1 MFQGDNG
8 REDKPGNESVR
19 QEQKEVLA
27 KQGENVQK
35 VFDDVQDLKEKIEK
49 LKAQTGKLADSAAAD
64 VAGGVV
70 SAAEKPA
77 ESKVDDEAVLAAER
91 AVIEHARWDAKSD
104 FVERHRKEADKEAK
118 IKEARAREMEA
129 RERMAE
135 KQREAEEKLKALREA
150 EKIAQESRLRRQRI
164 EMESVANKSV
174 IQEEHRKAVEK
185 QEAEARKLKEIQK
198 KIEKEKLEAERRAAA
213 KLKKEQ
219 ERIAREKG
227 EEARRIAREKAAE
240 AKRAAEAEK
249 KRIAEEKKRAKEAER
264 LAAIE
269 RKNEAARIKL
279 EEQKEAHRKK
289 EERARLI
296 AEQREIQRKKREE
309 EKAEQRRL
317 RKIQEERK
325 SEDKR
330 LRKAEIKKKRAERKE
345 IKRQQRV
352 AKELADK
359 GGGIVSVHGQTVQ
372 TEIHPVPA
380 FSLRDLLGTS
390 KRKEIRAS
398 SSEEE
403 KKRLQAES
411 DRIRS
416 EAKRTAATLAAAR
429 IERRKASPI
438 VAKLYNILTFCDE
451 KKKPLLI
458 AFSVILVFAVGTAAV
473 FNYCTAYEYSYN
485 GKQLGYV
492 KNKDDVLQI
501 TEMVQ
506 TELSEEKNV
515 DVVIDARDDIQ
526 FRRVY
531 TLNKDIMIDSS
542 DDVLK
547 RLTYLNEINI
557 KAYGIFLDGKK
568 IGAVKDKETAAKVF
582 EDIEDKYAS
591 HEEGSEIKEAVII
604 EDVKTRVSITPLGEV
619 LSEEQMVDRLCTD
632 SLKETVV
639 TVERGQT
646 LDDIAKIH
654 SVKKED
660 IINDNPGINPDKL
673 VVGSTLLIHE
683 TAPLMTVQITE
694 ERTYV
699 EKTPYETIK
708 KKDKDLYEGY
718 TEVDQKGHKGL
729 SQLTDET
736 VSING
741 TVVETTNLKN
751 KVEQEPV
758 EKIVRVGTKER
769 PPTVGSGTYI
779 WPANPGTYT
788 VTSEFKWRWGR
799 QHQGIDM
806 GCATGND
813 VLAADGGTVVHAGWM
828 GGYGNLVII
837 DHQNGIKTYYAH
849 NSSIIV
855 SVGDKVF
862 QGQHIA
868 EAGNTGNSFGSHIHF
883 GVMDHGTFKN
893 PRNYLP

>member
-1 MFQGDNG
+1 MFQRDNG
-8 REDKPGNESVR
+8 REDQSDNKSVN
-19 QEQKEVLA
+19 QERDEALA
-27 KQGENVQK
+27 GQGENVQK
-35 VFDDVQDLKEKIEK
+35 VFDDVQDLKEKIER
-49 LKAQTGKLADSAAAD
+49 LKAQTEKLADTPVKEIASGEFS
-64 VAGGVV
+64 V
-70 SAAEKPA
+70 AEKPT
-77 ESKVDDEAVLAAER
+77 ETKLDEEAVLAAER
-91 AVIEHARWDAKSD
+91 AVIEHARWDAESEFADIHK
-104 FVERHRKEADKEAK
+104 KEADKELK
-118 IKEARAREMEA
+118 IKEAKIREMEA
-129 RERMAE
+129 RERLLQ
-135 KQREAEEKLKALREA
+135 KQREAEEKRKALKEA
-150 EKIAQESRLRRQRI
+150 EKIAAESRIRRQEI
-164 EMESVANKSV
+164 EKKSEANQN
-174 IQEEHRKAVEK
+174 ILQEEHRKAVEK
-185 QEAEARKLKEIQK
+185 QETEARKLKDIQK
-198 KIEKEKLEAERRAAA
+198 KIEKEKLEAERRAAIE
-213 KLKKEQ
+213 LRR
-219 ERIAREKG
+219 ERERLARLEAEKQ
-227 EEARRIAREKAAE
+227 RRIAREQAAE
-240 AKRAAEAEK
+240 EKRQAEAEK
-249 KRIAEEKKRAKEAER
+249 KRQAEEKRKAKEAER

-269 RKNEAARIKL
+269 RKNEAARKKL
-279 EEQKEAHRKK
+279 EEQKEAQRKK
-289 EERARLI
+289 YERARLI
-296 AEQREIQRKKREE
+296 AEQREIQRKKREA

-317 RKIQEERK
+317 KKIQEDRK
-325 SEDKR
+325 NEDRR
-330 LRKAEIKKKRAERKE
+330 LRKEAVKKKRAERKE

-352 AKELADK
+352 AEALAKK

-372 TEIHPVPA
+372 TEIQPVPA

-390 KRKEIRAS
+390 KRREIRATT
-398 SSEEE
+398 SEEE
-403 KKRLQAES
+403 KLRLQAES
-411 DRIRS
+411 ERIRN
-416 EAKRTAATLAAAR
+416 EATRTAEALAAAR
-429 IERRKASPI
+429 IERRKTNPV
-438 VAKLYNILTFCDE
+438 VAKACNFLNFCDE

-458 AFSVILVFAVGTAAV
+458 AFTIILVFAVGTAAA

-485 GKQLGYV
+485 GNQLGYV

-506 TELSEEKNV
+506 GALSEEKNV

-547 RLTYLNEINI
+547 RLTYLNEINV
-557 KAYGIFLDGKK
+557 KAYGIFLDGQK
-568 IGAVKDKETAAKVF
+568 IGAVKDKDTAAKVF
-582 EDIEDKYAS
+582 EDIKDRYAS
-591 HEEGSEIKEAVII
+591 NKKGAKIIEAVVI
-604 EDVKTRVSITPLGEV
+604 EKVDARKSNTPLGDV
-619 LSEEQMVDRLCTD
+619 LSEKQMVDRLCTD
-632 SLKETVV
+632 SVKETVV

-646 LDDIAKIH
+646 LKEIAKVH
-654 SVKKED
+654 SVKEKD
-660 IINDNPGINPDKL
+660 IIKDNPGINPEKL
-673 VVGSTLLIHE
+673 VVGSTLIIHE

-729 SQLTDET
+729 SQITDRT

-741 TVVETTNLKN
+741 SVVETENLKN
-751 KVEQEPV
+751 KVEQKPV

-837 DHQNGIKTYYAH
+837 DHQNGIQTYYAH
-849 NSSIIV
+849 NSQLLV

-883 GVMDHGTFKN
+883 GVMDHGEFKN